1 MRFQVRAY
9 RSCAPA
15 GQIPSSWRRTAL
27 IRPELYALFLIT
39 ACPGCTTPE
48 PPRAHA
54 PGAAQPWT
62 APPLERAVPGRG
74 GRTGEAIP
82 LETPLDRPGAA
93 GLVFP
98 RGPHPHPPTHRIA
111 LSP

>member
-15 GQIPSSWRRTAL
+15 GQIPSSWRRPAL
-27 IRPELYALFLIT
+27 IRPELYALFLIP
-39 ACPGCTTPE
+39 ACPGCTPPE

-62 APPLERAVPGRG
+62 APPLERAVSVRD
-74 GRTGEAIP
+74 GRTGEAIA
-82 LETPLDRPGAA
+82 LDTLFDRLAHA
-93 GLVFP
+93 DVVFL
-98 RGPHPHPPTHRIA
+98 GE
-111 LSP
+111 